1 MNKSNFWRSDWFI
14 GVLATLVVLVF
25 AGQDALQSLERKA
38 YDWGVRATSQLP
50 SDRIAVIAIDDQ
62 SIANIGRWP
71 WTRDVHSRMV
81 EILSGAKAKVIG
93 YNVFFFEPQIDP
105 GLEYINR
112 LSEAFSASSFRSSAD
127 PAAGQFNRLLTE
139 AQEALNTDAKLQGS
153 FNRAGNV
160 LLPLVF
166 QALAE
171 PQGNPDR
178 PLPEWVLKSS
188 VSASDRGLDLDVLP
202 IPGINPLYPLE
213 GYATSAAALGHLNA
227 DRDVDGAVRT
237 EPLVVRYYDK
247 YFPSLAV
254 MLAAQSLN
262 LTPNDIKLNFG
273 DDLVLGKLRIRTDS
287 NMRMYTYFYSDQE
300 GGRPPFP
307 IDSFFDVLTGK
318 IPADKYRDK
327 IVLIG
332 PTATGLGQAQVTP
345 VSASTSPVETMA
357 HTVSSILKEHYFVA
371 PGWGVWVRLLA
382 ILLVAAYLI
391 AVLPKLRAGMGAVVS
406 LAILVGLIA
415 LHFGLMIGQ
424 QMWLQFMTAAALLV
438 IGHALLTTKRFL
450 MTEKGKEKSEAESA
464 HSNRMLGLALQ
475 GQGQL
480 DMAFDMFRKLPRDD
494 SVMDLLYN
502 LALDFERKRQFNKAE
517 SVFRYMYEYN
527 PKFRD
532 LEQRLGRAKAM
543 SETVMLGGGTSHP
556 GGTMMLGTGGE
567 KPMLGR
573 YQVERE
579 LGKGAMGVV
588 YGGRDPKINRVVA
601 IKTMALAQE
610 FDADE
615 LEDVKARFFR
625 EAETAGRLTHPNIV
639 TIYDAGEE
647 HDLAYIAMEFLK
659 GKDLVPYTKPDN
671 LLPLAKTMSIVARVA
686 EALGYAHTQNVV
698 HRDVKPANIMYEPES
713 DTVKVTDFGIARI
726 TDSSRTK
733 TGMVLGTPS
742 YMSPEQLAGKKIGG
756 QSDLFSLGA
765 TLFQLVCGQL
775 PFQGDSMA
783 QLMFKIAN
791 EPHPDILDIRPD
803 VPDCLVAI
811 INRSLAKNPDE
822 RFQTGDEMAKAIRA
836 CLASL
841 TADTVDIGL

>member
-1 MNKSNFWRSDWFI
+1 
-14 GVLATLVVLVF
+14 
-25 AGQDALQSLERKA
+25 
-38 YDWGVRATSQLP
+38 
-50 SDRIAVIAIDDQ
+50 
-62 SIANIGRWP
+62 
-71 WTRDVHSRMV
+71 
-81 EILSGAKAKVIG
+81 
-93 YNVFFFEPQIDP
+93 
-105 GLEYINR
+105 
-112 LSEAFSASSFRSSAD
+112 
-127 PAAGQFNRLLTE
+127 
-139 AQEALNTDAKLQGS
+139 
-153 FNRAGNV
+153 
-160 LLPLVF
+160 
-166 QALAE
+166 
-171 PQGNPDR
+171 
-178 PLPEWVLKSS
+178 
-188 VSASDRGLDLDVLP
+188 
-202 IPGINPLYPLE
+202 
-213 GYATSAAALGHLNA
+213 
-227 DRDVDGAVRT
+227 
-237 EPLVVRYYDK
+237 
-247 YFPSLAV
+247 
-254 MLAAQSLN
+254 
-262 LTPNDIKLNFG
+262 
-273 DDLVLGKLRIRTDS
+273 
-287 NMRMYTYFYSDQE
+287 
-300 GGRPPFP
+300 
-307 IDSFFDVLTGK
+307 
-318 IPADKYRDK
+318 
-327 IVLIG
+327 
-332 PTATGLGQAQVTP
+332 
-345 VSASTSPVETMA
+345 
-357 HTVSSILKEHYFVA
+357 
-371 PGWGVWVRLLA
+371 
-382 ILLVAAYLI
+382 
-391 AVLPKLRAGMGAVVS
+391 
-406 LAILVGLIA
+406 
-415 LHFGLMIGQ
+415 
-424 QMWLQFMTAAALLV
+424 
-438 IGHALLTTKRFL
+438 
-450 MTEKGKEKSEAESA
+450 
-464 HSNRMLGLALQ
+464 
-475 GQGQL
+475 
-480 DMAFDMFRKLPRDD
+480 MF
-494 SVMDLLYN
+494 
-502 LALDFERKRQFNKAE
+502 
-517 SVFRYMYEYN
+517 EYN

-532 LEQRLGRAKAM
+532 LEQRLGRAKVM

-556 GGTMMLGTGGE
+556 GGTMMLGTGSE

-765 TLFQLVCGQL
+765 ALFQMVCGQL

-791 EPHPDILDIRPD
+791 EPHPDILEIRPD

-811 INRSLAKNPDE
+811 INRSLAKNPEE

-836 CLASL
+836 CAASL

>member
-1 MNKSNFWRSDWFI
+1 MNKLDFWRSDWFI
-14 GVLATLVVLVF
+14 GVVVTLVVLIF
-25 AGQDALQSLERKA
+25 SGRDLLQSLERKA
-38 YDWGVRATSQLP
+38 YDLGVRATSQVP
-50 SDRIAVIAIDDQ
+50 IDRIAVVAIDDQ

-71 WTRDVHSRMV
+71 WSRDVHVKMT
-81 EILSGAKAKVIG
+81 ELLTGAKAKVIG
-93 YNVFFFEPQIDP
+93 YNVFFFEPQVDP

-112 LSEAFSASSFRSSAD
+112 LTQTFSSSSFRNSAD
-127 PAAGQFNRLLTE
+127 PSASQFNRILQE
-139 AQEALNTDAKLQGS
+139 AAEALNTDAKLVGS
-153 FNRAGNV
+153 FKRANNV

-166 QALAE
+166 QALIE

-178 PLPEWVLKSS
+178 PLPEFVLKNSIT
-188 VSASDRGLDLDVLP
+188 ASDRGIDQDQLP
-202 IPGINPLYPLE
+202 IPAINPLYPLE
-213 GYATSAAALGHLNA
+213 GFATSAVALGHLNA

-247 YFPSLAV
+247 YFPSLAL

-262 LTPNDIKLNFG
+262 LKASDIKLNFG
-273 DDLVLGKLRIRTDS
+273 EDLTLGKLRIRTDS
-287 NMRMYTYFYSDQE
+287 NMRMHTYFYSDQA
-300 GGRPPFP
+300 GRPPFS
-307 IDSFFDVLTGK
+307 IDSFFDVYTGK
-318 IPADKYRDK
+318 IPPDKYRDK

-332 PTATGLGQAQVTP
+332 PTATGLGQAQITP

-371 PGWGVWVRLLA
+371 PSWGVWVQLLTVV
-382 ILLVAAYLI
+382 LVAAYLI
-391 AVLPKLRAGMGAVVS
+391 AVLPKLKAGMGAMVS
-406 LAILVGLIA
+406 LGILVALIA
-415 LHFGLMIGQ
+415 LHFALMVGK
-424 QMWLQFMTAAALLV
+424 QMWLQFMTAAVLLL
-438 IGHALLTTKRFL
+438 IGHACLTTKRFL
-450 MTEKGKEKSEAESA
+450 VTERGKEKADVEGA
-464 HSNRMLGLALQ
+464 HSNRMLGLSMQ

-480 DMAFDMFRKLPRDD
+480 DAAFDMFRKLPLDD
-494 SVMDLLYN
+494 SVMELLYN
-502 LALDFERKRQFNKAE
+502 LALDFERRRQFNKAE
-517 SVFRYMYEYN
+517 SVFRYMADYN

-543 SETVMLGGGTSHP
+543 SETVMLGGTASHP
-556 GGTMMLGTGGE
+556 GGTMVLGAGTE

-615 LEDVKARFFR
+615 LEEVKARFFR

-671 LLPLAKTMSIVARVA
+671 LLPLPKTMSIMARVA
-686 EALGYAHTQNVV
+686 DALSYAHTQNVV
-698 HRDVKPANIMYEPES
+698 HRDVKPANIMYEPS
-713 DTVKVTDFGIARI
+713 TDTVKVTDFGIARI

-742 YMSPEQLAGKKIGG
+742 YMSPEQLAGKRIGG
-756 QSDLFSLGA
+756 HSDLFSLGA
-765 TLFQLVCGQL
+765 TMFQLICGQL

-791 EPHPDILDIRPD
+791 EPHPDILTIRPD
-803 VPDCLVAI
+803 VPDCLAAI
-811 INRSLAKNPDE
+811 INRALAKNPEE
-822 RFQTGDEMAKAIRA
+822 RFQTGAEMAQAIRA
-836 CLASL
+836 CVTSL
-841 TADTVDIGL
+841 TSDTVDIGL

>member
-1 MNKSNFWRSDWFI
+1 MNKLDFWRSDWFI
-14 GVLATLVVLVF
+14 GVVATLVIVAFSGRDL
-25 AGQDALQSLERKA
+25 LQSLERKA
-38 YDWGVRATSQLP
+38 YDMGVRATSQQP
-50 SDRIAVIAIDDQ
+50 NDRIAVIAIDDQ

-71 WTRDVHSRMV
+71 WSREVHSKMT
-81 EILSGAKAKVIG
+81 EILTGAKAKVIG
-93 YNVFFFEPQIDP
+93 YNVFFFEPQVDP
-105 GLEYINR
+105 GLAYINK
-112 LSEAFSASSFRSSAD
+112 LTEIFSASSFRNSAD
-127 PAAGQFNRLLTE
+127 PTAGQFNRVLAE
-139 AQEALNTDAKLQGS
+139 AAEALDADAKLQGS
-153 FNRAGNV
+153 FKRAANV

-166 QALAE
+166 QALQE
-171 PQGNPDR
+171 PQGNPDK
-178 PLPEWVLKSS
+178 PLPEFVLKSS
-188 VSASDRGLDLDVLP
+188 ISAADRGVDLDRLP
-202 IPGINPLYPLE
+202 IPAINPLFPLE
-213 GYATSAAALGHLNA
+213 GYATAAVAMGHLNA

-247 YFPSLAV
+247 YFPALSV

-262 LTPNDIKLNFG
+262 LKPSDIKISFG
-273 DDLVLGKLRIRTDS
+273 EELVLGKLRIRTDPQ
-287 NMRMYTYFYSDQE
+287 MRMYTYFYSNQE
-300 GGRPPFP
+300 AGRTPFS
-307 IDSFFDVLTGK
+307 IDSFFDVYTGK

-345 VSASTSPVETMA
+345 VSAATSPVETMA
-357 HTVSSILKEHYFVA
+357 HTVSSILKEHFFVA
-371 PGWGVWVRLLA
+371 PSWGIWVQLLF
-382 ILLVAAYLI
+382 ILGVAAYLI
-391 AVLPKLRAGMGAVVS
+391 VVLPKLKAGMGALVS
-406 LAILVGLIA
+406 LGILVGLII
-415 LHFGLMIGQ
+415 LHFGLMISK
-424 QMWLQFMTAAALLV
+424 QMWIQVMTAAVLLV
-438 IGHALLTTKRFL
+438 VGHALLTTKRFL
-450 MTEKGKEKSEAESA
+450 LTERSKEKTEVESA

-480 DMAFDMFRKLPRDD
+480 DAAFDMFRKLPRDD
-494 SVMDLLYN
+494 SAMEVLYN

-517 SVFRYMYEYN
+517 SVFRYMAEYN

-543 SETVMLGGGTSHP
+543 SETVMLGGTGAHP
-556 GGTMMLGTGGE
+556 GGTMMLGAGE

-588 YGGRDPKINRVVA
+588 YGGRDPKINRIVA

-659 GKDLVPYTKPDN
+659 GKDLVQYTKPDN
-671 LLPLAKTMSIVARVA
+671 LLPMPKTMSIMARVA
-686 EALGYAHTQNVV
+686 EALSYAHTQNVV
-698 HRDVKPANIMYEPES
+698 HRDIKPANIMYEPES
-713 DTVKVTDFGIARI
+713 DSVKVTDFGIARI

-765 TLFQLVCGQL
+765 TMFQMICGQL

-791 EPHPDILDIRPD
+791 EPHPDILTVRPD

-811 INRSLAKNPDE
+811 INRALSKNPEE
-822 RFQTGDEMAKAIRA
+822 RFQTGEEMAKAIRA
-836 CLASL
+836 CMASL
-841 TADTVDIGL
+841 TSDTVDIGL